1 MSLDFSPFF
10 LKYERLLADV
20 DKVFETVKDQ
30 HPDCVTC
37 TTGCS
42 DCCHAVFDLPLIE
55 ALYLNHHFHGVL
67 PKETKDQILA
77 KADQADRAAYKLKF
91 QAHKRQRSGEET
103 DAILEDMARKRVR
116 CPLLNAQDRCDLYA
130 YRPITCRLYGIP
142 QEVAGKAR
150 TCALSKFSPGAPYPT
165 VHVDKIHRALA
176 MLSME
181 LVASLNTK
189 YNQMADM
196 LVPPSM
202 ALLTVYDDEYLGL
215 QTSSACS
222 SGGCS
227 SGACSSGDSSV
238 SGSPFSGTLPGGC
251 GPVKKD
257 GCTCGPNECDPGSC
271 EPCRK

>member
-10 LKYERLLADV
+10 LKYEQLLADV
-20 DKVFETVKDQ
+20 DKVFETVKEQ
-30 HPDCVTC
+30 HADCVTC
-37 TTGCS
+37 ATGCS

-103 DAILEDMARKRVR
+103 NVILEDMARKRVR

-130 YRPITCRLYGIP
+130 FRPITCRLYGIP

-150 TCALSKFSPGAPYPT
+150 TCSLSKFLPGTPYPT
-165 VHVDKIHRALA
+165 VHVDKIHQKLA
-176 MLSME
+176 ALSME
-181 LVASLNTK
+181 LVASLDTK
-189 YNQMADM
+189 YKQMADM

-215 QTSSACS
+215 RTSS
-222 SGGCS
+222 GCS
-227 SGACSSGDSSV
+227 SS
-238 SGSPFSGTLPGGC
+238 GC

-257 GCTCGPNECDPGSC
+257 GCSCGPNECDPGSC

>member
-1 MSLDFSPFF
+1 MPSDFSPFF
-10 LKYERLLADV
+10 TKYEQLLKDV
-20 DKVFETVKDQ
+20 DKVFSTVKDQ

-67 PKETKDQILA
+67 PKETKDQILT
-77 KADQADRAAYKLKF
+77 KADQADRTAYKLKF
-91 QAHKRQRSGEET
+91 QAHKRQRSGEDT
-103 DAILEDMARKRVR
+103 DAILEDMARERVR
-116 CPLLNAQDRCDLYA
+116 CPLLNSQDRCDLYA
-130 YRPITCRLYGIP
+130 FRPITCRLYGIP
-142 QEVAGKAR
+142 QEVGGKAR

-176 MLSME
+176 ALSME

-215 QTSSACS
+215 QKSS
-222 SGGCS
+222 GCS
-227 SGACSSGDSSV
+227 SSGCSSSGCSP
-238 SGSPFSGTLPGGC
+238 SGSSTGGC
-251 GPVKKD
+251 GPAKKD
-257 GCTCGPNECDPGSC
+257 GCSCGPNECDPGSC

>member
-1 MSLDFSPFF
+1 
-10 LKYERLLADV
+10 LKY
-20 DKVFETVKDQ
+20 
-30 HPDCVTC
+30 
-37 TTGCS
+37 
-42 DCCHAVFDLPLIE
+42 
-55 ALYLNHHFHGVL
+55 
-67 PKETKDQILA
+67 
-77 KADQADRAAYKLKF
+77 
-91 QAHKRQRSGEET
+91 QAHKRQRSGEDT
-103 DAILEDMARKRVR
+103 DVILEDMARKRVR

-150 TCALSKFSPGAPYPT
+150 TCALSKFLPGTQYPT

-176 MLSME
+176 ALSMD

-189 YNQMADM
+189 YTQMADM

-215 QTSSACS
+215 QSPTGCS

-227 SGACSSGDSSV
+227 SDVCSSGDCASGACSEPAASASGISSD
-238 SGSPFSGTLPGGC
+238 GC
-251 GPVKKD
+251 GPVKKA

-271 EPCRK
+271 EPCRN